1 MLPGKTYTPD
11 DYLRMVWRRRWFI
24 AIPVVVIA
32 SATAVVSMFLP
43 NRYRA
48 STSILIIPQRVPEN
62 FVQSTVTADL
72 GERLNVISQ
81 QILSRTRLER
91 IVQEFNLYERERR
104 RLLMEDVI
112 EGMRR
117 DISINIARARSRRD
131 EVNNFSVSFEAN
143 EARTAMRVTE
153 RLASLFV
160 QENLEDRELLAD
172 QTDQFLKGQL
182 EESRRRLLDQ
192 ERKLQEFRTHNNG
205 RLPDQVQSN
214 LQLLQGAQLRL
225 QTLTENN
232 NRDRDRLSVLEKM
245 LAEMPA
251 TSTASAVQPAQR
263 RAGSEQI
270 QTATAAQQL
279 DAARSELR
287 ALQLRLK
294 PDHPD
299 IGRAKRF
306 IAELEAKAENEALQQ
321 PLSAITP
328 APLATNNP
336 VADRQAQLRA
346 EQMRSEMLD
355 IRARI
360 DSERREAA
368 RLQEAIAD
376 LTGRVQAGP
385 ALQSQVTELMRDY
398 ATLQEGYTVLLKKSE
413 ESKIAV
419 NLERRQIGEQ
429 FKIIDGARL
438 PEKPISPDRFRI
450 NMFGILGGLGL
461 GLGLVAFLEYRDTS
475 FKSDDDVMT
484 TLALP
489 VLAVIPL
496 MTNAGERRQ
505 ARRRALL
512 LAASASVTCM
522 LLAAAVMVVWQYRLL
537 DRWLN

>member
-11 DYLRMVWRRRWFI
+11 DYLRMAWRRRWFI
-24 AIPVVVIA
+24 AIPIVVIA

-48 STSILIIPQRVPEN
+48 STSILIVPQRVPEN
-62 FVQSTVTADL
+62 FVQPTVTADL

-450 NMFGILGGLGL
+450 NMFGILGCLGL

>member
-251 TSTASAVQPAQR
+251 TSAASAQVQPAQR

-368 RLQEAIAD
+368 RC
-376 LTGRVQAGP
+376 R
-385 ALQSQVTELMRDY
+385 
-398 ATLQEGYTVLLKKSE
+398 ATPSR
-413 ESKIAV
+413 SC
-419 NLERRQIGEQ
+419 
-429 FKIIDGARL
+429 
-438 PEKPISPDRFRI
+438 
-450 NMFGILGGLGL
+450 
-461 GLGLVAFLEYRDTS
+461 
-475 FKSDDDVMT
+475 
-484 TLALP
+484 
-489 VLAVIPL
+489 
-496 MTNAGERRQ
+496 
-505 ARRRALL
+505 RRRRTRRHTTRGCRRRSSHDRRARTHRSHRPRRGAL
-512 LAASASVTCM
+512 
-522 LLAAAVMVVWQYRLL
+522 
-537 DRWLN
+537 RWEGHLRDLSRA